1 VRQLR
6 QAMTFGEIHKRL
18 FNCAMNRTQAGL
30 GTQLRTLLELL
41 DGELDSIYAEE
52 GLDYRPRF
60 TPVLRALLDESPL
73 TVGQLAA
80 KTGISQPAA
89 TQTLNL
95 MLARG
100 WVEPLA
106 DPADARRRLY
116 APSAKAREALPRLQ
130 AIWAATG
137 GAARALDAELSTPLT
152 ALLDEAIDALRR
164 RSFPQRRRDAAAALA
179 PIHTTR
185 KDKP

>member
-1 VRQLR
+1 MR
-6 QAMTFGEIHKRL
+6 AMTRP
-18 FNCAMNRTQAGL
+18 GL

-41 DGELDSIYAEE
+41 DGELESIYTEE

-73 TVGQLAA
+73 TVGQIATKA
-80 KTGISQPAA
+80 GISQPAA

-95 MLARG
+95 MLARD
-100 WVEPLA
+100 WVEPQA

-116 APSAKAREALPRLQ
+116 APSAKALEALPQLQ

-137 GAARALDAELSTPLT
+137 GAARGLDAELSTPLS
-152 ALLDEAIDALRR
+152 ALLDEAIAALRS
-164 RSFPQRRRDAAAALA
+164 RSFPQRRRDAAVALSSRSKKA
-179 PIHTTR
+179 
-185 KDKP
+185 KQA

>member
-1 VRQLR
+1 
-6 QAMTFGEIHKRL
+6 MTRP
-18 FNCAMNRTQAGL
+18 GL

-41 DGELDSIYAEE
+41 DGELESIYRDE

-60 TPVLRALLDESPL
+60 TPVLRALLDEAPQ
-73 TVGQLAA
+73 TVGRIAA
-80 KTGISQPAA
+80 RAGISQPAA

-100 WVEPLA
+100 WVELQA

-116 APSAKAREALPRLQ
+116 APSAKARDALPRLQ

-137 GAARALDAELSTPLT
+137 GAARGLDAELSSPLSV
-152 ALLDEAIDALRR
+152 LLDEAIAALRQ
-164 RSFPQRRRDAAAALA
+164 RSFPQRRRDAAALI
-179 PIHTTR
+179 PSTP
-185 KDKP
+185 KNDKT

>member
-1 VRQLR
+1 
-6 QAMTFGEIHKRL
+6 MTRP
-18 FNCAMNRTQAGL
+18 GL

-41 DGELDSIYAEE
+41 DGELESIYRDE

-60 TPVLRALLDESPL
+60 TPVLRALLDEAPQ
-73 TVGQLAA
+73 TVGRIAA
-80 KTGISQPAA
+80 RVGLSQPAA

-100 WVEPLA
+100 WVEPQA

-116 APSAKAREALPRLQ
+116 APSAKARDALPRLQ

-137 GAARALDAELSTPLT
+137 GAARGLDAELSSPLSV
-152 ALLDEAIDALRR
+152 LLDEAIAALRQ
-164 RSFPQRRRDAAAALA
+164 RSFPQRRRDAAALI
-179 PIHTTR
+179 PSTP
-185 KDKP
+185 KNDKT

>member
-1 VRQLR
+1 
-6 QAMTFGEIHKRL
+6 MTRP
-18 FNCAMNRTQAGL
+18 GL

-41 DGELDSIYAEE
+41 DGELESIYAEE

-73 TVGQLAA
+73 TVGQIATKA
-80 KTGISQPAA
+80 GISQPAA

-95 MLARG
+95 MLARD
-100 WVEPLA
+100 WVEPQA

-116 APSAKAREALPRLQ
+116 APSAKALDALPRLQ

-137 GAARALDAELSTPLT
+137 GAARGLDAELSVPLSG
-152 ALLDEAIDALRR
+152 LLDEAIAALRA
-164 RSFPQRRRDAAAALA
+164 RSFPQRRRDAAAALSSSR
-179 PIHTTR
+179 P
-185 KDKP
+185 KKQKP